1 MHNEILEIHDEMI
14 CSSYTGGSRRSAR
27 LAQKPPGWFSEQAQQ
42 ERNEEMRK
50 QLQDKL
56 PVRKKR
62 KIAAGDSKS
71 PSRKK
76 KLPALPKPKPLNV
89 EAFLAD
95 LDTDYTKKLAEER
108 AKLKPTGKKQIW
120 GPVDEPIVE
129 REKAPNGW
137 NDNEPDLDPD
147 DFPAQIA
154 RCKERIRENVL
165 PRVYEHKLED
175 LLKIQKAQLN
185 LLKKTPGVSLD
196 VARRLQSLEGQLE
209 WLESEG
215 DEFHLVS
222 NLKAIEEAYK
232 SGSLEWTHGLVT
244 YWNQGV
250 QLCQPRPFEW
260 REFECLH
267 DKYDG
272 TKTGFQVEGFLGPE
286 PMGQKA
292 YVKFLPFPPDPAHHW
307 PFFIMVKILLRT
319 AKRDFRTPL
328 CLELPM
334 IDDTGASMMQIYAGD
349 IERLMTLNPMKLVE
363 GDYPMPRLLG
373 VVSMALA
380 DSTVNNRLCRQMEVN
395 LFDPATKDDMGL
407 WESIPVSVEPGDC
420 VSAAGTW
427 NPRLAGPWL
436 RWRYYTATVP
446 NELTLGV
453 YDYNPASTAPGLRRI
468 SDSGTPTPLAVAR
481 FGIHDIAGFP
491 DLDGS
496 EPNPN
501 TICHLKAEPRGYFFT
516 CKPPHIVNMFQCTQ
530 CTKSYQRKSHLLRHE
545 ATRKFTSLYPGSHLT
560 MFQIHSTSPPVV
572 LFATNHSRNLTRRHS
587 KTCARKSNQPLPP
600 AAKPGR
606 KRQSCDLCF
615 FAKASCDKVTPCSR
629 CQSLSRQCTFSVQ
642 SSPPVSRG
650 PTAVSRPLPNPCRA
664 TLKGSGPFSFLR
676 HFADPSFQRDRLA
689 IGETAK
695 CSVRRN
701 LETLHSH
708 IEDALIPTDI
718 MSTFGDFQLP
728 SLPFQLPSSLP
739 SFSDEYFLTQFNPDG
754 FFPSKLSTQLSEI
767 MTELVETSKSMGLG
781 TTGSPSE
788 LDFAEL
794 SHLLDVSRITAS
806 ITAFFQS
813 LHWHLPV
820 VHFPTF
826 DPGNI
831 TSSLLLA
838 IFLSGATYTIPVDGK
853 GLPSALFDVAEEHI
867 FRQIASLSTFALPK
881 DNPTIQLIQSA
892 LIIEMLQFGRDNMQ
906 TRRRIRIVRHPCLV
920 STIRSLGIFHLK
932 RETTPDLC
940 DENTWR
946 DLVAEGICI
955 RIACWVFLADGFLTV
970 CFKNHPSIS
979 VFEMN
984 CNLPWSAGLWE
995 AESASSFGKIATN
1008 HSTELPLPPLSDVV
1022 SQLLETPLSEG
1033 QIPWGPSVSVE
1044 HLLILIYGTF
1054 IMEVLPPIHVINRN
1068 KAINS
1073 VAFQV
1078 RAGLLKYLS
1087 LDKIRCASSNWKR
1100 VWDSVIG
1107 LLDKDRLLHLG
1118 YPKHAQELWWLLNA
1132 TLEATGKDAKLRYMD
1147 NTATDDLGDLNEFIQ
1162 WCYQSAPQLNGY

>member
-1 MHNEILEIHDEMI
+1 MPLSDSGG
-14 CSSYTGGSRRSAR
+14 SSYSGGSRRSAR
-27 LAQKPPGWFSEQAQQ
+27 IAQRPPGWFSEQAQQ
-42 ERNEEMRK
+42 ERNEDMRK

-56 PVRKKR
+56 PIRKR
-62 KIAAGDSKS
+62 KTPPGSSKS
-71 PSRKK
+71 PSAKK
-76 KLPALPKPKPLNV
+76 KLAAPPKPKPLNV

-95 LDTDYTKKLAEER
+95 LDTDYTEKLAEER

-120 GPVDEPIVE
+120 GPVGEPIME
-129 REKAPNGW
+129 RKKAPKGW
-137 NDNEPDLDPD
+137 NDDEPDLDPEYVPKFPMLQSLCGRLTSISS

-154 RCKERIRENVL
+154 RCKERIRENVM
-165 PRVYEHKLED
+165 PHVYENKLKD
-175 LLKIQKAQLN
+175 LLAVQKAQLN

-209 WLESEG
+209 WLETEG
-215 DEFHLVS
+215 DEFHIGS
-222 NLKAIEEAYK
+222 NLKAIKEAYK
-232 SGSLEWTHGLVT
+232 SGSLEWIDGLVT

-260 REFECLH
+260 REFDCLH

-272 TKTGFQVEGFLGPE
+272 TKTGFQVEGLLGSE
-286 PMGQKA
+286 PMDQKA
-292 YVKFLPFPPDPAHHW
+292 YRKFLPFTPSPNHHW
-307 PFFIMVKILLRT
+307 PFFIEMKIMLRT
-319 AKRDFRTPL
+319 PKLDFREPFG
-328 CLELPM
+328 LETPM
-334 IDDTGASMMQIYAGD
+334 IDDTGASIMQIYQSD
-349 IERLMTLNPMKLVE
+349 IEHLMTSNPMKAVE

-373 VVSMALA
+373 VVSMCLA
-380 DSTVNNRLCRQMEVN
+380 DSTVSNRICRQLEAN
-395 LFDPATKDDMGL
+395 LWDLENNSEMGQ
-407 WESIPVSVEPGDC
+407 WEKIPVSVEPGTN
-420 VSAAGTW
+420 VSANGILK
-427 NPRLAGPWL
+427 PRLAGPWV
-436 RWRYYTATVP
+436 RWRYYSATVP
-446 NELTLGV
+446 NELSLRV
-453 YDYNPASTAPGLRRI
+453 YDYNPSNAARGRRRI
-468 SDSGTPTPLAVAR
+468 SDSGPYLPLSIGQ
-481 FGIHDIAGFP
+481 FDMQDIGDFP
-491 DLDGS
+491 NMDGS
-496 EPNPN
+496 KVAGLGTEPEYDLSSQSQAPG
-501 TICHLKAEPRGYFFT
+501 PGSRGYFFT

-530 CTKSYQRKSHLLRHE
+530 CTKSYQRKPHLLRHE
-545 ATRKFTSLYPGSHLT
+545 AT
-560 MFQIHSTSPPVV
+560 
-572 LFATNHSRNLTRRHS
+572 LTRRHS

-615 FAKASCDKVTPCSR
+615 FAKASCDKGTPCSR
-629 CQSLSRQCTFSVQ
+629 CQYLSRQCTFSVQ
-642 SSPPVSRG
+642 SPSPASSV
-650 PTAVSRPLPNPCRA
+650 PTAVSRLPNPCRA

-676 HFADPSFQRDRLA
+676 HFADPSFQKDRLA

-728 SLPFQLPSSLP
+728 SLPFELPSNLP
-739 SFSDEYFLTQFNPDG
+739 SFTDEYFLTQFNPDG
-754 FFPSKLSTQLSEI
+754 LFPSKLSTQLSEI

-794 SHLLDVSRITAS
+794 SHLLDVSHITAS

-831 TSSLLLA
+831 TNSLLLA
-838 IFLSGATYTIPVDGK
+838 IFLSGATYTIQDGK

-881 DNPTIQLIQSA
+881 DNSTTQLIQSA

-920 STIRSLGIFHLK
+920 STIRSLGFFHLK

-946 DLVAEGICI
+946 DLVAEEICI

-984 CNLPWSAGLWE
+984 CNFPWSAGLWE
-995 AESASSFGKIATN
+995 AESASAFGKIATN

-1044 HLLILIYGTF
+1044 HLLILIY
-1054 IMEVLPPIHVINRN
+1054 
-1068 KAINS
+1068 AINS

-1132 TLEATGKDAKLRYMD
+1132 TLEATGKPDAKLRYMD